1 MHIRKITRRCGAKH
15 ILKLQG
21 RKKARGCG
29 EKHIFASPNAKKAD
43 IVAALFDVPISKI
56 RTPL

>member
-15 ILKLQG
+15 ILKLQVSKKG
-21 RKKARGCG
+21 TRLWGEAHLQVQMRKK
-29 EKHIFASPNAKKAD
+29 PD
-43 IVAALFDVPISKI
+43 IVAALFDVPISKV